1 MLDWVDMPG
10 GLTVKTAIT
19 MRELQKMSAGSIQAL
34 PHAVPIKNGSAT
46 VALLVPIQKA
56 PKDFVD
62 RVLAKI
68 DAEAAKR
75 SPEQTAA
82 LEVLLG
88 ERDAE

>member
-1 MLDWVDMPG
+1 MLG
-10 GLTVKTAIT
+10 GFAMKTAIT

-56 PKDFVD
+56 PKEFVD

-68 DAEAAKR
+68 DEEAAKR

-82 LEVLLG
+82 LELMLG
-88 ERDAE
+88 EREAG